1 MCVFCVLFFFF
12 FFFFLR
18 PNLSPPCL
26 LCPMSPA
33 LPGRGGGGGVVGA
46 EASRYLY
53 RPNSWGP
60 PRQSREGWV
69 GEKRNKDHRNFRLNQ
84 ALEMSLCCLF
94 VFLAIFLRR
103 FVLLPWVSLS
113 GHVRSVGRPDDQT
126 ILAYKHLVFDL
137 LLTPS
142 VLFLSFFLQHVLSCR
157 RSGADPSSL
166 RTEPTGRRKAEL
178 LLLI

>member
-33 LPGRGGGGGVVGA
+33 LPGGGGAVVGA

-94 VFLAIFLRR
+94 VFLAIFL
-103 FVLLPWVSLS
+103 FVVLSFSPGCPLVAMSGQSDGQTTKHHWLISISSSTFFLLPLFFFSL
-113 GHVRSVGRPDDQT
+113 
-126 ILAYKHLVFDL
+126 F
-137 LLTPS
+137 
-142 VLFLSFFLQHVLSCR
+142 
-157 RSGADPSSL
+157 SSS
-166 RTEPTGRRKAEL
+166 TFCPVVAPEPTGRRKAEL